1 MITQTYDLLVDVE
14 NLRCPMPLLKTKQAL
29 SSMKSGQIVKVSTK
43 DSGSWRDIPAFV
55 ELSVHT
61 LIEKQKINDMFVF
74 FIEKG
79 V

>member
-1 MITQTYDLLVDVE
+1 MITQAYDLLVDVE

-29 SSMKSGQIVKVSTK
+29 SSIKSGQIVKVSTK

>member
-14 NLRCPMPLLKTKQAL
+14 SLRCPMPLLKTKQAL